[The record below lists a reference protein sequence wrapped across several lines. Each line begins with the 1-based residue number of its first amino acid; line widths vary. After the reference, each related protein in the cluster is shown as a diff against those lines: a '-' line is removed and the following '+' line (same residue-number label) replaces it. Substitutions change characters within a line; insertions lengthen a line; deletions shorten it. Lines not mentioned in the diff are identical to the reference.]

1 MYEESE
7 ARRACSFVALD
18 FAMGESGC
26 FGRDVGRRCQLPL
39 SSRRWD
45 PKRWPTDMPLAQ
57 STQDGI
63 QETADRLRPSRAG
76 ETVAMKAEAGSSYTA
91 SSAGLS
97 SPRHLGRL
105 REGERSPLRLRR
117 RRGRPK
123 ECVSEKVGTPS
134 KRREGDERRRRKR
147 EAEREPGLARSL
159 TSDIERQSFGMP
171 TYSSSPFP
179 AGARLEWFS

>member
-1 MYEESE
+1 
-7 ARRACSFVALD
+7 
-18 FAMGESGC
+18 MGESGC
-26 FGRDVGRRCQLPL
+26 FGRDVGKRCQLPL
-39 SSRRWD
+39 SSHRWD
-45 PKRWPTDMPLAQ
+45 PKRWPTDMPLSQ
-57 STQDGI
+57 PTQDGI

-97 SPRHLGRL
+97 SPRRLGRRRRGG
-105 REGERSPLRLRR
+105 REGGGKVSLRLRR

-134 KRREGDERRRRKR
+134 KRREGDERTRRGRK
-147 EAEREPGLARSL
+147 AGSEPGLARSL

-171 TYSSSPFP
+171 TYSSPFP
-179 AGARLEWFS
+179 AGPRLEWFS